1 MFYSV
6 YDLNLYFKLAVNFWV
21 KKKKMGGILC
31 CLRSLESISTK
42 NNTKQEALSHS
53 HVFFH

>member
-21 KKKKMGGILC
+21 KKKKDGWNIMLSKIL
-31 CLRSLESISTK
+31 RK
-42 NNTKQEALSHS
+42 YKY
-53 HVFFH
+53 